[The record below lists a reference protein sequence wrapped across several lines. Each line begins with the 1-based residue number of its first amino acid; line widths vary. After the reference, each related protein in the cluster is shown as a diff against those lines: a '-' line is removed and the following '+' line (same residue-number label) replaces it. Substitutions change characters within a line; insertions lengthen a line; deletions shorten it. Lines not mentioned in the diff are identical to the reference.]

1 MPPLRVLQENGV
13 VIENDPRRITPLPA
27 SARELR
33 DLLLNFNDAV
43 PREAVMSCHSD
54 VIWND

>member
-1 MPPLRVLQENGV
+1 MVPPLRVLQENGI
-13 VIENDPRRITPLPA
+13 VIEKDSSRITPLPA

-43 PREAVMSCHSD
+43 PLEAVMSCHPD
-54 VIWND
+54 VI